1 MRNPKKP
8 AFDFVLEYLGRL
20 HPIARPMF
28 GCHGIYVEGKIVL
41 ITRDKGSDD
50 GDEGVWIA
58 TKTEHHSSLRQT
70 LPSLRSI
77 SILGKGETQWQIIP
91 KSSETFEEEVIM
103 ACDLILR
110 GDARIGSVPKKR
122 NKKQQQSTRKR

>member
-8 AFDFVLEYLGRL
+8 AFDFVLEYLDRL

-122 NKKQQQSTRKR
+122 NKKPQQSTRKR